1 MSGPGFLIL
10 WLNNLEQT
18 NWSYNVPLV
27 FVKPLVLG
35 LIFRKHA
42 HDHVDST
49 CFVRLGIA
57 LPSLV
62 SFLKWSH
69 NFGASIGTYH
79 FIIVGSMCSYGFA
92 PATRT
97 QIGGPSVRAV
107 TEITC
112 HLATAYKKI
121 IICKKPSK
129 TETAAMHPSI
139 FQVDSVSFNFLAT
152 VACFWNTLSS
162 TPWWPARALQDNVLI
177 HTQIFWSICAKKMNI
192 FWFGRVPAHRPVL
205 PILPSEIF
213 CRDHRTIVSRKVGAV
228 KCMHTCAIPYL
239 ILAVRITIVST
250 NAFVQTRG

>member
-1 MSGPGFLIL
+1 M
-10 WLNNLEQT
+10 
-18 NWSYNVPLV
+18 
-27 FVKPLVLG
+27 LG

-57 LPSLV
+57 LPSLI

-112 HLATAYKKI
+112 HLATAYKKNNNLQ
-121 IICKKPSK
+121 K
-129 TETAAMHPSI
+129 TIKNWNCGDAPIYFPIWQRFIQFPGNCGMFSETPY
-139 FQVDSVSFNFLAT
+139 LAHLGDQRALFKT
-152 VACFWNTLSS
+152 TCSS
-162 TPWWPARALQDNVLI
+162 THRFFGAFAP
-177 HTQIFWSICAKKMNI
+177 KKMNNLLQKI
-192 FWFGRVPAHRPVL
+192 ENFLIRTCSRTSASFTYPSLRN
-205 PILPSEIF
+205 IL
-213 CRDHRTIVSRKVGAV
+213 
-228 KCMHTCAIPYL
+228 
-239 ILAVRITIVST
+239 
-250 NAFVQTRG
+250 

>member
-49 CFVRLGIA
+49 CIVRLGIA
-57 LPSLV
+57 LPSLI

-129 TETAAMHPSI
+129 TETAAFHSI
-139 FQVDSVSFNFLAT
+139 SWQLWHVSETPYLAHLGDQRALFKT
-152 VACFWNTLSS
+152 TCSS
-162 TPWWPARALQDNVLI
+162 THRFFGAFAPKKWTFFDSDVFPHIGQFYLSFPPTYFVGTIEQSFPEKLAQWNACIPA
-177 HTQIFWSICAKKMNI
+177 
-192 FWFGRVPAHRPVL
+192 
-205 PILPSEIF
+205 PSP
-213 CRDHRTIVSRKVGAV
+213 TS
-228 KCMHTCAIPYL
+228 Y
-239 ILAVRITIVST
+239 
-250 NAFVQTRG
+250 

>member
-1 MSGPGFLIL
+1 MVIFYIFVPGVTCFMSGPGFLIL

-18 NWSYNVPLV
+18 NWSYNVPIV

-57 LPSLV
+57 LPSLI

-162 TPWWPARALQDNVLI
+162 TPWWPARALQDTVLI
-177 HTQIFWSICAKKMNI
+177 HTQIFLEHLRQKNEHFLIRTCSRTSASFTYPSLRNI
-192 FWFGRVPAHRPVL
+192 L
-205 PILPSEIF
+205 
-213 CRDHRTIVSRKVGAV
+213 
-228 KCMHTCAIPYL
+228 
-239 ILAVRITIVST
+239 
-250 NAFVQTRG
+250 